1 MKGGAAQGDT
11 GQLKD
16 INPRA
21 DPKGE
26 KLRKIIEWTVGKHCN
41 E

>member
-1 MKGGAAQGDT
+1 MRGGTAQGDT

-16 INPRA
+16 INTRE

-26 KLRKIIEWTVGKHCN
+26 KIRRIIEWTVGKH
-41 E
+41 